1 MAEIYKFFNSAPGD
15 VRTYQAADF
24 ADYFGDVLSSGLLH
38 IDEIPGLTVKCDGTD
53 LRTYIEPGKAVIKGY
68 SYENTADLYL
78 QHELSDVSRNRI
90 DRIVLRLDKQNQS
103 RFIKLFVKTGTA
115 ATDPVAPALQRDDF
129 IYELSLAKVL
139 VRANTAS
146 LLSTDITD
154 ERLNEN
160 LCGLVHSLITVP
172 TQQFVDQWNSFFS
185 QKQSEL
191 TQDQSDYRQDWE
203 TWFNAIQNDGFAM
216 ASDFNAHVTDDKKR
230 IKVKRN
236 IVFSMSG
243 WSWDATT
250 NLYKYDHA
258 DTDIFADSVVDV
270 NIHLSDLIKAANLK
284 GATQSFDGYVRLYAN
299 VPPVSNL
306 NADLKYIR
314 QVI

>member
-15 VRTYQAADF
+15 ARTYQAADF

-38 IDEIPGLTVKCDGTD
+38 TDEIPGLMVKCEGND
-53 LRTYIEPGKAVIKGY
+53 LRTYVEPGKAIIKGY
-68 SYENTADLYL
+68 SYENTTNLYL
-78 QHELSDVSRNRI
+78 THELPDATRNRI
-90 DRIVLRLDKQNQS
+90 DRIVLRLDKQNQN
-103 RFIKLFVKTGTA
+103 RFIKLFIKTGTA
-115 ATDPVAPALQRDDF
+115 ATNPVAPTLQRDEL
-129 IYELSLAKVL
+129 IHELSLAQIL
-139 VRANTAS
+139 VKANTSS
-146 LLSTDITD
+146 LLPTDLTD

-172 TQQFVDQWNSFFS
+172 TQQFVDQWDSFFS

-191 TQDQSDYRQDWE
+191 TQDQTDYRQDWE

-216 ASDFNAHVTDDKKR
+216 ASAFNTHVTDDKKR
-230 IKVKRN
+230 IKVKQN
-236 IVFSMSG
+236 IVFSTSG
-243 WSWDATT
+243 WSWDSST
-250 NLYKYDHA
+250 NLYKYDYIDA
-258 DTDIFADSVVDV
+258 DIFADSVVDV
-270 NIHLSDLIKAANLK
+270 NIHLTDLIKAASLK
-284 GATQSFDGYVRLYAN
+284 GVTQSFNGYVRLYAN